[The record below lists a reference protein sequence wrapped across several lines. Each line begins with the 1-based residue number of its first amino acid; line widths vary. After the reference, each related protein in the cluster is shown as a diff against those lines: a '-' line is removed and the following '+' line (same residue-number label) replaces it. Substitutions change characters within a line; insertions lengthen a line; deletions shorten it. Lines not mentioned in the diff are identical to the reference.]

1 MKEDVLL
8 NRALKNWARDGS
20 VAGKREREQRWGREV
35 GRENGARIAEA
46 LDARPGHGPQ
56 FCRLQS
62 PGCLSTAPWCR
73 TGILWRVRYPK
84 ASGGGS
90 PIPHLLRDP
99 HAREDKIL
107 PARRLYPA
115 LLSPRASSNSGQA
128 TDCLSLPWAGL
139 SPLWQS
145 VSLS

>member
-8 NRALKNWARDGS
+8 R
-20 VAGKREREQRWGREV
+20 KREREQRWGREV

-84 ASGGGS
+84 ASGRGS

-99 HAREDKIL
+99 HAREDIRFCQPGVFTL
-107 PARRLYPA
+107 HY
-115 LLSPRASSNSGQA
+115 
-128 TDCLSLPWAGL
+128 
-139 SPLWQS
+139 
-145 VSLS
+145 